1 MIYRLVTTVLLLL
14 LSTAAMALEEL
25 EYQVL
30 ATVGDIEYRR
40 YASYL
45 VAETVVT
52 GEDRRGRAANIG
64 FRRLFGYITGDNTGA
79 QKIDMTAPVQQQ
91 EAGEKI
97 DMTAPVQQNPTAD
110 GWSVAFIV
118 PAKFTRDTV
127 PQPTDPE
134 IRIRSVPE
142 KTMAVLQYSG
152 RWTEKNRL
160 RHQQELLDAL
170 RQPGIETRGEVIS
183 AAYNSPFALPFLRR
197 NEVMIQVLSTPAS

>member
-14 LSTAAMALEEL
+14 LSAAAMAIEEP

-30 ATVGDIEYRR
+30 ATEGDIEYRR
-40 YASYL
+40 YSSYL

-52 GEDRRGRAANIG
+52 DEDSRGRAANIG
-64 FRRLFGYITGDNTGA
+64 FRRLFRYITGDNTGE

-91 EAGEKI
+91 KAGEKI
-97 DMTAPVQQNPTAD
+97 DMTAPVQQNSTAD
-110 GWSVAFIV
+110 GWSVAFVV
-118 PAKFTRDTV
+118 PTKFTVDTV

-134 IRIRSVPE
+134 VSIRSVPE

-160 RHQQELLDAL
+160 RHQQELLEAL
-170 RQPGIETRGEVIS
+170 RKAGIETRGEVVA